1 MRWFNNLNVGT
12 RLLFAFLL
20 MALITA
26 AVGVFG
32 LVNMARINEITD
44 IMYERELVGLSEL
57 KEVNIIVL
65 YLDRNLRNMI
75 LANTEE
81 DRNRNI
87 ENNRSYQLIL
97 EETLASAA
105 EKFVTAEGK
114 KKIKEIQEILPTF
127 LDMNRRIIEAVSRE
141 ALQEARESVE
151 LVQGKGRELS
161 DALDIHLTEANELK
175 ENLAA
180 EFSQEATH
188 LYQQATRL
196 MIIVIGISVIVGIFL
211 GILITLGLTGQLG
224 GEPAYI
230 SKIVKQVS
238 EGDLTVEFVNKGK
251 KKERGVYLAVKEMTE
266 KLREVV
272 AEVSSAT
279 ENVATGSEEIST
291 ASQKLSQGATEQ
303 ASSAEELSSSMEE
316 MSSTI
321 TQNNDNAQ
329 QTEKIAFKA
338 AEDAKEGEKAVN
350 EAVSAMKEI
359 ASKISIIE
367 EIARQTNLL
376 ALNAAIES
384 ARAGEQGRG
393 FAVVASE
400 VRKLAERS
408 GKSAA
413 EISELSKHS
422 VKIAEKAEELFGRIL
437 PDIEHTAQL
446 VQEISA
452 ASNEQNTGAKQINAA
467 IMQLDTVIQQNA
479 SAAEE
484 LAGTSEE
491 LASQA
496 EQLKD
501 TISFFKLD
509 IKTRKTL
516 LKALP
521 VSVVRTGSSKSSET
535 KSPKKIQGAEK
546 NISTGIT
553 LSNSGDENFEEF

>member
-521 VSVVRTGSSKSSET
+521 VSVVRTGSLKSSET
-535 KSPKKIQGAEK
+535 KSLKKIQGAEK

-553 LSNSGDENFEEF
+553 LSSSGDENFEEF